1 MNIDKAYHKY
11 LSFVWSEDGV
21 IKYYVFTL
29 LVFGLATETFVFTK
43 VVKVLIGYWRG
54 CGIRIFSFI
63 DDLLGEHQLIN
74 RQLLFLPKLK
84 WISS

>member
-1 MNIDKAYHKY
+1 MNINKAYHKY
-11 LSFVWSEDGV
+11 LSFSWSDNGV
-21 IKYYVFTL
+21 IKYHVFTVL
-29 LVFGLATETFVFTK
+29 AFGLVTAPFVFTK

-63 DDLLGEHQLIN
+63 DDFFWDAIN

-84 WISS
+84 WILG